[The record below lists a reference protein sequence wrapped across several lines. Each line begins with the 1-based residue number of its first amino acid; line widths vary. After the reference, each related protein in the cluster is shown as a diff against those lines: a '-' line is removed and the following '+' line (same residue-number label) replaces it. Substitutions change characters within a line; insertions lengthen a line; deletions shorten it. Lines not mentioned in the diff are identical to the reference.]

1 MRALAAAT
9 SFEALSREWFEQQ
22 AGGWPKVYGEKVIAS
37 LEIDAFPKIGDRP
50 IAEVEAHHL
59 VAMLREIEA
68 RGVRETAKR
77 VLQRVRAV
85 FQSSQRSPRH
95 RKQ

>member
-1 MRALAAAT
+1 LRALAAAT

-50 IAEVEAHHL
+50 IAE
-59 VAMLREIEA
+59 IEA